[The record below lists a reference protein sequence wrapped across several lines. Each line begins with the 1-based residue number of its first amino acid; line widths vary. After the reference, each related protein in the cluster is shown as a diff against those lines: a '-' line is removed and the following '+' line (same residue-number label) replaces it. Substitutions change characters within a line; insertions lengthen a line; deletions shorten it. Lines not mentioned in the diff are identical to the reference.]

1 MTPIEYAG
9 VAVMVLEAAALAFLI
24 WAWFRDKRRAEDGK

>member
-1 MTPIEYAG
+1 MKVIDYAG
-9 VAVMVLEAAALAFLI
+9 VAVMILEAAALTFLI